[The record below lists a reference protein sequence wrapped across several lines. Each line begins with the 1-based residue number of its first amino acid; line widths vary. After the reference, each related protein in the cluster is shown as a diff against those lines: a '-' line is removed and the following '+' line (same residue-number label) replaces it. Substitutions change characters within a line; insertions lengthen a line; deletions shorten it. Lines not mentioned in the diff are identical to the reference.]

1 MADKLFVEDVRF
13 WAQHGLSKAEHAV
26 GAWFAVDAE
35 LAIDLAAAAISDDL
49 ASTVDYGAII
59 HRIVEIGTKNRVNLI
74 ERLAGMIAEALLR
87 EYPIHEVRVRVRKLS
102 PPLEGLVGTPGV
114 ELVRTR

>member
-13 WAQHGLSKAEHAV
+13 WAQHGLTKAEHAV
-26 GAWFAVDAE
+26 GAWFTVDAE
-35 LAIDLAAAAISDDL
+35 LAIDLAAAAISDDIG
-49 ASTVDYGAII
+49 ATIDYGALIQ
-59 HRIVEIGTKNRVNLI
+59 RIVEIGTKNRVNLV

-87 EYPIHEVRVRVRKLS
+87 EYPAHEVRVRVRKLS

-114 ELVRTR
+114 ELVRKR

>member
-13 WAQHGLSKAEHAV
+13 WAQHGLTRAEQAV

-35 LAIDLAAAAISDDL
+35 LALDLAAAAVSDDL
-49 ASTVDYGAII
+49 ATTIDYGEVV
-59 HRIVEIGTKNRVNLI
+59 HRIVEIGTKNRVNLL
-74 ERLAGMIAEALLR
+74 ERLAGMIAEAFLR
-87 EYPIHEVRVRVRKLS
+87 DYPAHEVRVRVRKLS

-114 ELVRTR
+114 ELVRKR